1 MRIIKRLIR
10 YVEVKKWLLFLLLIG
25 SAAAAN
31 SQSTAD
37 VDLTG
42 LWKGTLFNDTTG
54 LYYKYE
60 IGISLEKNKY
70 TGFSH
75 TYFMRDDKEYYGVKK
90 LAIRFDD
97 QKRLIVEDDGLIAN
111 NYPEAPAKG
120 VKQTNVL
127 TLVIQDSLMILE
139 GPYATNKTKNYHAI
153 TGRIRLERKNDFW
166 KSALMPHLQE
176 LGKAEKLSFVRNQ
189 ASGIDVA
196 KTEKQESIS
205 IRRKTTDLNS
215 LKINTADKIAAV
227 KPEIAE
233 TEKTLDAKKVSNA
246 TYTSSR
252 KSDQKIQNIQQ
263 QQIADPPAAHAFE
276 RITVLEQTIS
286 ISSDSLVIALYDN
299 GEVDGDTVSVLMN
312 GELLLAKQGLS
323 TKAIRKTIYIDP
335 NEKEVELVM
344 YAENLGKI
352 PPNTGLLVVQ
362 DGKNLY
368 EIRFSGDMKRN
379 AAIRFLRK
387 E

>member
-1 MRIIKRLIR
+1 
-10 YVEVKKWLLFLLLIG
+10 VKKWIILLLTISTGDAVIG
-25 SAAAAN
+25 
-31 SQSTAD
+31 QTTAD

-54 LYYKYE
+54 LYYSYE

-75 TYFMRDDKEYYGVKK
+75 TYFIKDDKSYYGVKK
-90 LAIRFDD
+90 LSIHIDE
-97 QKRLIVEDDGLIAN
+97 QKKLIVVDDGMIAN

-127 TLVIQDSLMILE
+127 SLTVQDSTMILE
-139 GPYATNKTKNYHAI
+139 GPYSTNNTKNYHAI
-153 TGRIRLERKNDFW
+153 TGRIRLERKNDYW

-176 LGKAEKLSFVRNQ
+176 LGQTEKLSFVKVEAAKNFLEKK
-189 ASGIDVA
+189 
-196 KTEKQESIS
+196 KTESRIS
-205 IRRKTTDLNS
+205 IRKKNVDAVSSAYQTVSTDSDSSNS
-215 LKINTADKIAAV
+215 LNNIPQD
-227 KPEIAE
+227 
-233 TEKTLDAKKVSNA
+233 KTLNA
-246 TYTSSR
+246 RITSADYTSTR
-252 KSDQKIQNIQQ
+252 NKNQKIRTIEKVH
-263 QQIADPPAAHAFE
+263 ITDPPAAHAFE
-276 RITVLEQTIS
+276 RMTILEQTIQ
-286 ISSDSLVIALYDN
+286 ISSDSLVISLYDN

-312 GELLLAKQGLS
+312 GELLMAKQGLS
-323 TKAIRKTIYIDP
+323 TRAIRRSIFFDP
-335 NEKEVELVM
+335 NEKEIELVM

-368 EIRFSGDMKRN
+368 EIRFSGDMKTN
-379 AAIRFLRK
+379 AAIRIRRK

>member
-1 MRIIKRLIR
+1 M
-10 YVEVKKWLLFLLLIG
+10 KKWIILLLTISTGDAVIG
-25 SAAAAN
+25 
-31 SQSTAD
+31 QTTAD

-54 LYYKYE
+54 LYYSYE

-75 TYFMRDDKEYYGVKK
+75 TYFIKDDKSYYGVKK
-90 LAIRFDD
+90 LSIHIDE
-97 QKRLIVEDDGLIAN
+97 QKKLIVVDDGLIAN

-127 TLVIQDSLMILE
+127 SLTVQDSTMILE
-139 GPYATNKTKNYHAI
+139 GPYSTNNTKNYHAI
-153 TGRIRLERKNDFW
+153 TGRIRLERKNDYW

-176 LGKAEKLSFVRNQ
+176 LGQTEKLSFVKVEAAKNFLEKK
-189 ASGIDVA
+189 
-196 KTEKQESIS
+196 KTESRIS
-205 IRRKTTDLNS
+205 IRKKNVDAVSSAYQTGSTDSDSSNS
-215 LKINTADKIAAV
+215 LNNIPQD
-227 KPEIAE
+227 
-233 TEKTLDAKKVSNA
+233 KTLNAKITSA
-246 TYTSSR
+246 DYTSTR
-252 KSDQKIQNIQQ
+252 NKNQKIRTIEKVH
-263 QQIADPPAAHAFE
+263 ITDPPAAHAFE
-276 RITVLEQTIS
+276 RMTILEQTIQ
-286 ISSDSLVIALYDN
+286 ISSDSLVISLYDN

-312 GELLLAKQGLS
+312 GELLMAKQGLS
-323 TKAIRKTIYIDP
+323 TRAIRRSIFFDP
-335 NEKEVELVM
+335 NEKEIELVM

-368 EIRFSGDMKRN
+368 EIRFSGDMKTN
-379 AAIRFLRK
+379 AAIRIRRK